1 MLLSLMSSSVGSSTA
16 PATAAITAILRAWRR
31 LMTFNVVPHP
41 GGLRRR
47 PRRLSLGVTC
57 QTVTQIVIT
66 VIVSRMSWTIVTALF
81 MVRTPIRM
89 AKVRES
95 A

>member
-1 MLLSLMSSSVGSSTA
+1 
-16 PATAAITAILRAWRR
+16 
-31 LMTFNVVPHP
+31 
-41 GGLRRR
+41 
-47 PRRLSLGVTC
+47 VTC

-89 AKVRES
+89 AKVWES